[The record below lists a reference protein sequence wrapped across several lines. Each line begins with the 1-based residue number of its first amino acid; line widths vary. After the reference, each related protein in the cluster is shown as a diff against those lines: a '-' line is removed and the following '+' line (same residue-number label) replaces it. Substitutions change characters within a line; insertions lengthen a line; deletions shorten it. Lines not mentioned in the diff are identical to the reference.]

1 MEFVEIGSLVET
13 QQHFSGLEPSKSLIA
28 VDFGEDLEF
37 RLGRHPKRAPL
48 KESLQASGQSHS
60 GEEESDSKSLDAN
73 WSFKYTF
80 TTGFS
85 GRSQPR
91 DFR

>member
-37 RLGRHPKRAPL
+37 RLGRLPKRAPL
-48 KESLQASGQSHS
+48 KESLQAPDSHTQ
-60 GEEESDSKSLDAN
+60 ENRSLTLKALMLIGA
-73 WSFKYTF
+73 SST
-80 TTGFS
+80 
-85 GRSQPR
+85 PL
-91 DFR
+91 